1 MKTRQRRLSKSSP
14 TIAEALNKYIDEI
27 SSQKNLL
34 LKKSQLIGS
43 GCKLILPIDQ

>member
-14 TIAEALNKYIDEI
+14 TIAEALERYINEV

-34 LKKSQLIGS
+34 TKKNQFMGS
-43 GCKLILPIDQ
+43 G